1 MQYII
6 MLAISFGLA
15 LVDFIFG
22 FLKGYVKHNINSQK
36 MRQGGVNKLCELI
49 IMATACGL
57 EIGIQ
62 ALGRYYASGSLE
74 TFTRIMG
81 VLAALAV
88 CGYITV
94 MEIVSI
100 LENYAEINK
109 NAKWVKRVLRFLK
122 VVENDEKEEKK

>member
-1 MQYII
+1 
-6 MLAISFGLA
+6 MLAIVLGLA
-15 LVDFIFG
+15 LVDFVFG
-22 FLKGYVKHNINSQK
+22 FLKGYVKKNISSQK

-57 EIGIQ
+57 EIAIRQ
-62 ALGRYYASGSLE
+62 LGRYYASGSLE

-122 VVENDEKEEKK
+122 VVENEKEEKK

>member
-1 MQYII
+1 MKYII
-6 MLAISFGLA
+6 MIAIVLGLA
-15 LVDFIFG
+15 LVDFVFG
-22 FLKGYVKHNINSQK
+22 FLKGYVKKNISSQK
-36 MRQGGVNKLCELI
+36 MRRGGVNKLCEVI
-49 IMATACGL
+49 IMLTACGL

-74 TFTRIMG
+74 IFTKIMS

-88 CGYITV
+88 CGYITI

-122 VVENDEKEEKK
+122 VVENEKEEKK

>member
-6 MLAISFGLA
+6 MLAIVLGLA

-36 MRQGGVNKLCELI
+36 MRQGGVNKLCEVI
-49 IMATACGL
+49 IMLTACGL

-122 VVENDEKEEKK
+122 VVENEKEEKK

>member
-6 MLAISFGLA
+6 MIAIVLGLA

-36 MRQGGVNKLCELI
+36 MRQGGVNKLCEVI
-49 IMATACGL
+49 IMLTACGL
-57 EIGIQ
+57 ENGIQ

-122 VVENDEKEEKK
+122 VVENDEKEEK